1 MKLSREEVKTVL
13 VSFFIIVWSI
23 FFPVV
28 AEHYFNVREPGE
40 VGPIP
45 ATMFMP
51 LVYILSVFPFFM
63 GCYFLYDLIK
73 TRRSKK

>member
-40 VGPIP
+40 EGPIH
-45 ATMFMP
+45 ATMFML
-51 LVYILSVFPFFM
+51 LVHILSVFHFFK
-63 GCYFLYDLIK
+63 GCSFLYDLIK
-73 TRRSKK
+73 TRRWKK